1 MFHLNQNASSIVDAA
16 TEMKF
21 STNALQC
28 NPDPNYNSYEC
39 IESYFYQLRGCQY
52 PWNVYSNL
60 NVPICTNFSE
70 VKDMIKSYDRNMG
83 YRRERFTPFEQIT
96 RTNGTCLPPCKSTL
110 YRTRFQK
117 WDISGEGRSFQ
128 IAFPDFSIVS
138 ETEYVKCGYACIIG
152 ELGGNLGFFLGG
164 SLLFVIDLVIHYVAM
179 LAKIVLLRFH
189 ANV

>member
-1 MFHLNQNASSIVDAA
+1 
-16 TEMKF
+16 
-21 STNALQC
+21 
-28 NPDPNYNSYEC
+28 
-39 IESYFYQLRGCQY
+39 
-52 PWNVYSNL
+52 
-60 NVPICTNFSE
+60 
-70 VKDMIKSYDRNMG
+70 MIKSYDRNMG

-164 SLLFVIDLVIHYVAM
+164 SLLFVIDLVIHYVGM

-189 ANV
+189 PNVLK